1 MIPPN
6 DLSNLLDEM
15 TGGIRKHA
23 SLCAVLLPRVAPEGS
38 IVAMFAEGLLS
49 ENRSRAVHIEWGKKD
64 LVLYDGE
71 RSFWFEF
78 KCLWSNGYSEC
89 AGGIMKDYDK
99 LLESEGTGAFPA
111 ERAVVAIAYSI
122 VKAPTGHEIRETKDS
137 LDSLAK
143 KIEMKMQSR
152 EVSAPMLKGSAVE
165 VMDYGCVGRVQL
177 LAWSVDRAPS

>member
-99 LLESEGTGAFPA
+99 LLESVRFQPSELSLPLPIRSSRRRRGTKFAKRKIRWINFP
-111 ERAVVAIAYSI
+111 
-122 VKAPTGHEIRETKDS
+122 
-137 LDSLAK
+137 
-143 KIEMKMQSR
+143 
-152 EVSAPMLKGSAVE
+152 KG
-165 VMDYGCVGRVQL
+165 
-177 LAWSVDRAPS
+177 